1 MVSAVSAERE
11 PDKAVSAEREPDK
24 AVTTRAGLFAPG
36 VANRLVVKVGSSLL
50 VAPAGD
56 VRTAWLE
63 TLVADLAAAHAAGQQ
78 IVIVSSGAI
87 ALGSR
92 RLKLP
97 KGGRANLED
106 AQAAAATGQIILAG
120 LWAGLLAA
128 HGITAAQMLVTLGDF
143 EDRRR
148 FLNASATLDRLLS
161 LGVVPILNEND
172 SVATEEIRFGDN
184 DRLAARAAQAARA
197 EGLIL
202 LSDIDGL
209 YTANPAEDPAAELIP
224 TVSDISAIAHMASR
238 ASSSG
243 MGSGGMFAKVEA
255 ARIAHAAGIPVAI
268 VAGKPANALTRFAQ
282 TAHGTIF
289 VPPDPLTARKAW
301 LAGRMQV
308 EGRLTVDS
316 GAARALTAGKSL
328 LAAGVIGIEGQFR
341 RGDAVDVLDETGRL
355 IARGLVGYD
364 ASDARAIAGKSRDAL
379 AGILGYAPRS
389 AMIHRDQLVML

>member
-1 MVSAVSAERE
+1 MSA
-11 PDKAVSAEREPDK
+11 
-24 AVTTRAGLFAPG
+24 RAGLFAVG
-36 VANRLVVKVGSSLL
+36 VANRLTLKVGSSLL

-63 TLVADLAAAHAAGQQ
+63 TLVADIAAAHAAGQQ
-78 IVIVSSGAI
+78 IILVSSGAI

-120 LWAGLLAA
+120 LWAELLGR

-184 DRLAARAAQAARA
+184 DRLAARAAQAARSD
-197 EGLIL
+197 GLIL

-209 YTANPAEDPAAELIP
+209 YTANPGEDPTAELIP
-224 TVSDISAIAHMASR
+224 TVTDLSAVAHMASR

-243 MGSGGMFAKVEA
+243 MGSGGMYAKVEA

-268 VAGKPANALTRFAQ
+268 VAGKPVNPLARFRE
-282 TAHGTIF
+282 TGHGTVF

-308 EGRLTVDS
+308 EGRLTVDA
-316 GAARALTAGKSL
+316 GAARALKGGKSL

-341 RGDAVDVLDETGRL
+341 RGDAVDVLDEAGKL
-355 IARGLVGYD
+355 IARGLVSYD
-364 ASDARAIAGKSRDAL
+364 AADARAIAGKSRDAL
-379 AGILGYAPRS
+379 ADILGYAPRS
-389 AMIHRDQLVML
+389 AMIHRDQLVMLT

>member
-1 MVSAVSAERE
+1 MSA
-11 PDKAVSAEREPDK
+11 
-24 AVTTRAGLFAPG
+24 RAGLFAVG
-36 VANRLVVKVGSSLL
+36 LANRLTVKVGSSLL

-63 TLVADLAAAHAAGQQ
+63 TLVADIAAAHAAGQQ
-78 IVIVSSGAI
+78 IILVSSGAI

-120 LWAGLLAA
+120 LWAELLGR

-184 DRLAARAAQAARA
+184 DRLAARAAQAARSD
-197 EGLIL
+197 GLIL

-209 YTANPAEDPAAELIP
+209 YTANPGEDPTAELIP
-224 TVSDISAIAHMASR
+224 TVTDLSAVAHMASR

-243 MGSGGMFAKVEA
+243 MGSGGMYAKVEA

-268 VAGKPANALTRFAQ
+268 VAGKPVNPLARFRE
-282 TAHGTIF
+282 TGHGTVF

-308 EGRLTVDS
+308 EGRLTVDA
-316 GAARALTAGKSL
+316 GAARALKGGKSL

-341 RGDAVDVLDETGRL
+341 RGDAVDVLDEAGKL
-355 IARGLVGYD
+355 IARGLVSYD
-364 ASDARAIAGKSRDAL
+364 AADARAIAGKSRDAL
-379 AGILGYAPRS
+379 ADILGYAPRS
-389 AMIHRDQLVML
+389 AMIHRDQLVMLT

>member
-1 MVSAVSAERE
+1 
-11 PDKAVSAEREPDK
+11 
-24 AVTTRAGLFAPG
+24 VTDRAALFAPG
-36 VANRLVVKVGSSLL
+36 SAGRLTVKVGSSLL
-50 VAPAGD
+50 VSPAGD

-63 TLVADLAAAHAAGQQ
+63 TLVADIGAAHAAGQQ
-78 IVIVSSGAI
+78 IILVSSGAI

-120 LWAGLLAA
+120 LWAELLGR

-184 DRLAARAAQAARA
+184 DRLAARAAQAARSD
-197 EGLIL
+197 GLIL

-209 YTANPAEDPAAELIP
+209 YTANPAEDPAAALIP
-224 TVSDISAIAHMASR
+224 TVTDLSAVAHMASR

-268 VAGKPANALTRFAQ
+268 VAGKPVNPLTRFQ
-282 TAHGTIF
+282 ETGHGTIF

-308 EGRLTVDS
+308 EGRLTVDA
-316 GAARALTAGKSL
+316 GAARALKAGKSL

-341 RGDAVDVLDETGRL
+341 RGDAVDVLDEGGKL
-355 IARGLVGYD
+355 IARGLVSYD
-364 ASDARAIAGKSRDAL
+364 AGDARAIAGKSRDAL
-379 AGILGYAPRS
+379 TQVLGYAPRS

>member
-1 MVSAVSAERE
+1 
-11 PDKAVSAEREPDK
+11 
-24 AVTTRAGLFAPG
+24 VTDRARLFAAG
-36 VANRLVVKVGSSLL
+36 VASRLTVKVGSSLL
-50 VAPAGD
+50 VAPTGD
-56 VRTAWLE
+56 VRSAWLG
-63 TLVADLAAAHAAGQQ
+63 TLVADIAAAHAAGQQ
-78 IVIVSSGAI
+78 VILVSSGAI

-120 LWAGLLAA
+120 LWAELLGR

-184 DRLAARAAQAARA
+184 DRLAARAAQAARSD
-197 EGLIL
+197 GLIL

-209 YTANPAEDPAAELIP
+209 YTANPGEDPTAELIP
-224 TVSDISAIAHMASR
+224 SVTDLSAVAHMASR

-243 MGSGGMFAKVEA
+243 MGSGGMYAKVEA

-268 VAGKPANALTRFAQ
+268 VAGKPENPLARFNATG
-282 TAHGTIF
+282 HGTIF

-308 EGRLTVDS
+308 EGRLTVDA
-316 GAARALTAGKSL
+316 GAARALKAGKSL

-341 RGDAVDVLDETGRL
+341 RGDAVDVLDEGGKL
-355 IARGLVGYD
+355 IARGLVSYD
-364 ASDARAIAGKSRDAL
+364 AADARAIAGKSRDAL
-379 AGILGYAPRS
+379 TEILGYAPRS
-389 AMIHRDQLVML
+389 AMIHRDQLVMLT

>member
-1 MVSAVSAERE
+1 VSA
-11 PDKAVSAEREPDK
+11 
-24 AVTTRAGLFAPG
+24 RAGLFAVG
-36 VANRLVVKVGSSLL
+36 TANRLTVKVGSSLL

-63 TLVADLAAAHAAGQQ
+63 TLVADIAAAHAAGQQ
-78 IVIVSSGAI
+78 IILVSSGAI

-120 LWAGLLAA
+120 LWAELLGR

-184 DRLAARAAQAARA
+184 DRLAARAAQAARSD
-197 EGLIL
+197 GLIL

-209 YTANPAEDPAAELIP
+209 YTANPGEDPTAELIP
-224 TVSDISAIAHMASR
+224 TVTDLSAVAHMASR

-243 MGSGGMFAKVEA
+243 MGSGGMYAKVEA

-268 VAGKPANALTRFAQ
+268 VAGKPVNPLARFRE
-282 TAHGTIF
+282 TGHGTVF

-308 EGRLTVDS
+308 EGRLTVDA
-316 GAARALTAGKSL
+316 GAARALKGGKSL

-341 RGDAVDVLDETGRL
+341 RGDAVDVLDEAGKL
-355 IARGLVGYD
+355 IARGLVSYD
-364 ASDARAIAGKSRDAL
+364 AADARAIAGKSRDAL
-379 AGILGYAPRS
+379 TEVLGYAPRS
-389 AMIHRDQLVML
+389 AMIHRDQLVMLT

>member
-1 MVSAVSAERE
+1 MT
-11 PDKAVSAEREPDK
+11 D
-24 AVTTRAGLFAPG
+24 RARLFAAG
-36 VANRLVVKVGSSLL
+36 VASRLTVKVGSSLL
-50 VAPAGD
+50 VAPTGD
-56 VRTAWLE
+56 VRSAWLG
-63 TLVADLAAAHAAGQQ
+63 TLVADIAAAHAAGQQ
-78 IVIVSSGAI
+78 VILVSSGAI

-120 LWAGLLAA
+120 LWAELLGR

-184 DRLAARAAQAARA
+184 DRLAARAAQAARSD
-197 EGLIL
+197 GLIL

-209 YTANPAEDPAAELIP
+209 YTANPGEDPTAELIP
-224 TVSDISAIAHMASR
+224 SVTDLSAVAHMASR

-243 MGSGGMFAKVEA
+243 MGSGGMYAKVEA

-268 VAGKPANALTRFAQ
+268 VAGKPENPLARFNATG
-282 TAHGTIF
+282 HGTIF

-308 EGRLTVDS
+308 EGRLTVDA
-316 GAARALTAGKSL
+316 GAARALKAGKSL

-341 RGDAVDVLDETGRL
+341 RGDAVDVLDEGGKL
-355 IARGLVGYD
+355 IARGLVSYD
-364 ASDARAIAGKSRDAL
+364 AADARAIAGKSRDAL
-379 AGILGYAPRS
+379 TEILGYAPRS
-389 AMIHRDQLVML
+389 AMIHRDQLVMLT

>member
-1 MVSAVSAERE
+1 VSA
-11 PDKAVSAEREPDK
+11 
-24 AVTTRAGLFAPG
+24 RAGLFAVG
-36 VANRLVVKVGSSLL
+36 VANRLTVKVGSSLL

-63 TLVADLAAAHAAGQQ
+63 TLVADIAAAHAAGQQ
-78 IVIVSSGAI
+78 IILVSSGAI

-120 LWAGLLAA
+120 LWAELLGR

-184 DRLAARAAQAARA
+184 DRLAARAAQAARSD
-197 EGLIL
+197 GLIL

-209 YTANPAEDPAAELIP
+209 YTANPGEDPTAELIP
-224 TVSDISAIAHMASR
+224 TVTDLSAVAHMASR

-243 MGSGGMFAKVEA
+243 MGSGGMYAKVEA

-268 VAGKPANALTRFAQ
+268 VAGKPVNPLARFRE
-282 TAHGTIF
+282 TGHGTVF

-308 EGRLTVDS
+308 EGRLTVDA
-316 GAARALTAGKSL
+316 GAARALKGGKSL

-341 RGDAVDVLDETGRL
+341 RGDAVDVLDEAGKL
-355 IARGLVGYD
+355 IARGLVSYD
-364 ASDARAIAGKSRDAL
+364 AADARAIAGKSRDAL
-379 AGILGYAPRS
+379 ADILGYAPRS
-389 AMIHRDQLVML
+389 AMIHRDQLVMLT

>member
-1 MVSAVSAERE
+1 MSAARGGEGTMSNRTA
-11 PDKAVSAEREPDK
+11 
-24 AVTTRAGLFAPG
+24 LFAPG
-36 VANRLVVKVGSSLL
+36 TANRLTVKVGSSLL

-63 TLVADLAAAHAAGQQ
+63 TLVADIAAAHAAGQQ
-78 IVIVSSGAI
+78 IILVSSGAI

-120 LWAGLLAA
+120 LWAELLGR

-184 DRLAARAAQAARA
+184 DRLAARAAQAARSD
-197 EGLIL
+197 GLIL

-209 YTANPAEDPAAELIP
+209 YTANPGEDPTAELIP
-224 TVSDISAIAHMASR
+224 TVTDLSAVAHMASR

-243 MGSGGMFAKVEA
+243 MGSGGMYAKVEA

-268 VAGKPANALTRFAQ
+268 VAGKPANPLARFRE
-282 TAHGTIF
+282 TGHGTLF
-289 VPPDPLTARKAW
+289 LPPDPLTARKAW

-308 EGRLTVDS
+308 EGRLTVDA
-316 GAARALTAGKSL
+316 GAARALKGGKSL

-341 RGDAVDVLDETGRL
+341 RGDAVDVLDETAKL
-355 IARGLVGYD
+355 IARGLVSYD
-364 ASDARAIAGKSRDAL
+364 AADARAIAGKSRDAL
-379 AGILGYAPRS
+379 AEILGYAPRS
-389 AMIHRDQLVML
+389 AMIHRDQLVMLT